1 MRARLLVGILVIST
15 SFSVAQTPA
24 KLEGMNASSAE
35 TVIAASLAS
44 MHIDNYS
51 KVQGAQEWVSD
62 FQEFN
67 SHLVERYHARYDFR
81 LDGNVL
87 WVSMRDLEEWGA
99 SGWEKPL
106 IPAKGSEQKLIAQMV
121 DHLSSVRKTLPA
133 SPPVVTTNS
142 SAVAPH
148 PGPSNEVREQS
159 LPGDSSIP
167 QPPSRAAADPPP
179 TPEPRKSAAAPRAP
193 AQSPT
198 IVGISLGMPYA
209 AASKIGAGLYPGT
222 NITGLTFNAGPIFRG
237 EAWVGGSSG
246 ATAVSAT
253 DGGRVDFVARVKYY
267 QDKGGKPTW
276 DNFRKTLIAQYGSP
290 SREEVAGEGIIYHKL
305 YWYYDPQWHT
315 VGLDSVPKE
324 CREIDT
330 NMPSSF
336 PYNDVLWLPSTVH
349 EDCPVRLSVLVST
362 YQTLVDY
369 YNAIMFDE
377 PAALRDSIAEDNQ
390 KKLEKEKAL
399 REAEQ
404 IKPTL

>member
-1 MRARLLVGILVIST
+1 MRARLLVGILVVST

-35 TVIAASLAS
+35 TAIAASLAS

-67 SHLVERYHARYDFR
+67 GHLVERYRARYDFR

-87 WVSMRDLEEWGA
+87 WVTMQDLEEWGT

-133 SPPVVTTNS
+133 SPPVVATNS
-142 SAVAPH
+142 SAVAP
-148 PGPSNEVREQS
+148 PPVPSNGKRAQS

-167 QPPSRAAADPPP
+167 QPPSRTA
-179 TPEPRKSAAAPRAP
+179 TETTQIPESRKSTVAPSTP

-209 AASKIGAGLYPGT
+209 AAGKIGAGLYPGT
-222 NITGLTFNAGPIFRG
+222 KIQGLTFNAGPIFRG
-237 EAWVGGSSG
+237 EAWVGSSG
-246 ATAVSAT
+246 GTAVSAT
-253 DGGRVDFVARVKYY
+253 DGGRVDFVARIKYY
-267 QDKGGKPTW
+267 QDKEGKPTW

-290 SREEVAGEGIIYHKL
+290 SREEEGGWGHLYHKL

-324 CREIDT
+324 CREIDI
-330 NMPSSF
+330 NHPASN

-349 EDCPVRLSVLVST
+349 ENCPVRLSVLVDT
-362 YQTLVDY
+362 YQTLVDH